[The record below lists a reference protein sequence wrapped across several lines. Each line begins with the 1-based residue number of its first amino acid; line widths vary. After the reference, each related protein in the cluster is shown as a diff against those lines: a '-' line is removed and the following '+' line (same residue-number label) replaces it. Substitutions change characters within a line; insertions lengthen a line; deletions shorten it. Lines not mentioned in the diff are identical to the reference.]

1 MAIVETNLSN
11 LRISIPDF
19 ESEFHEI
26 FPGNSNLQHLSWD
39 AVEIYKQVSVLGS
52 GAFGVVSLVEHING
66 KRFARKQ
73 ATSHFS
79 NTHVE
84 AEMMELVKGH
94 DNIVQLIDVIPSGAG
109 VDLIIELC
117 DGNLLELIQEKD
129 GLEIEIVKDL
139 ALDIGRALQFMRSK
153 KISHCDLKP
162 ENILY
167 KKDQSKKSGFRFLVA
182 DFGNATIGDFI
193 DYRIQT
199 CHYRCSENILASMSG
214 NESLNQITS
223 CDYYSLGCI
232 LFEAI
237 TTQYLFSNTEDEEI
251 YLYDQ
256 LCFSFYDFFVL
267 WSDMPELFLHEIRQ
281 VKKKDPD
288 FYIFLINFYEYTLSE
303 ISDEIKEEV
312 HKDSFILFKEKVDP
326 SFHNWFDFIKQLVY
340 PFPKKRLQGEKFFEH
355 DVFQ

>member
-1 MAIVETNLSN
+1 MAIVESLSN

-19 ESEFHEI
+19 EPEFHEI
-26 FPGNSNLQHLSWD
+26 FHGNSIPRHLSWD
-39 AVEIYKQVSVLGS
+39 VEIYKEVSVLGS

-66 KRFARKQ
+66 KLFARKQ

-79 NTHVE
+79 YTHIE

-94 DNIVQLIDVIPSGAG
+94 DNIVQLIDVIPRNEG

-117 DGNLLELIQEKD
+117 DGNLLELLQERD

-139 ALDIGRALQFMRSK
+139 ALDVGRAIQFMRSK
-153 KISHCDLKP
+153 NLSHCDIKP

-199 CHYRCSENILASMSG
+199 CHYRCSENLLASMSG
-214 NESLNQITS
+214 NKSLNQITS

-237 TTQYLFSNTEDEEI
+237 TTQYLFSDTEDEEI
-251 YLYDQ
+251 HLHNQ
-256 LCFSFYDFFVL
+256 LCFSFYDFFVT
-267 WSDMPELFLHEIRQ
+267 WSDMPYLFHEEMRQ
-281 VKKKDPD
+281 VREKDPD
-288 FYIFLINFYEYTLSE
+288 FYIFIRNFYEDTLSTLSRE
-303 ISDEIKEEV
+303 IQEEV
-312 HKDSFILFKEKVDP
+312 HVYSFILFKEKVDP
-326 SFHNWFDFIKQLVY
+326 SFHNWFDFIKQLVF